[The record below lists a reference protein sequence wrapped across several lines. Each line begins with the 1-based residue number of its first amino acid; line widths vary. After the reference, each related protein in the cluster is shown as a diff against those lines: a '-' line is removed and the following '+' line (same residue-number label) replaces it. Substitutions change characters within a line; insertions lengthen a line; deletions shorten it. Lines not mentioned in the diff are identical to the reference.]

1 MPRTKTIK
9 VIAVEIPRYGQLKD
23 PLPINAYLNV
33 SMMLVIGFNK
43 AIFLNNPSSE
53 DNG

>member
-33 SMMLVIGFNK
+33 EEFNK
-43 AIFLNNPSSE
+43 MIGLIVINTEILLKRF
-53 DNG
+53 D